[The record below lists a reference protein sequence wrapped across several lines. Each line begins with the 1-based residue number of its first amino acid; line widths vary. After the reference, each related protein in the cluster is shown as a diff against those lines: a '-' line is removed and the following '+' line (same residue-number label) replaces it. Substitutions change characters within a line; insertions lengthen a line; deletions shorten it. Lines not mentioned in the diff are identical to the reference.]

1 MSEYFYN
8 TKIYFS
14 FLFLFFF
21 NISKMIMIESKILF
35 HNFFVASYIFI
46 LNMKHKNQL
55 LLMFFVSYFLNFLL
69 QNQISRISQ
78 ESDLSHATQFHF
90 ILASSRTSR
99 LPGFPRIARR
109 LCIRIHV
116 DRN

>member
-1 MSEYFYN
+1 
-8 TKIYFS
+8 
-14 FLFLFFF
+14 
-21 NISKMIMIESKILF
+21 MITIESKIF
-35 HNFFVASYIFI
+35 FYNFFVASYIFI

-55 LLMFFVSYFLNFLL
+55 LLIFFVSYFLNFLL

-78 ESDLSHATQFHF
+78 ESDPSHATQFHF
-90 ILASSRTSR
+90 TLASSR